1 MLLVIRHLFHVF
13 LFVYL
18 FIFPNADDI
27 MMLLQYFVCCITHPF
42 RLWRQTFGKHWTT
55 HNDAS
60 INQWHLRVKHAFVH
74 AEGGHFKHM

>member
-42 RLWRQTFGKHWTT
+42 RL
-55 HNDAS
+55 
-60 INQWHLRVKHAFVH
+60 
-74 AEGGHFKHM
+74 